1 MGSSENRPSNL
12 VALALHISYSHSLFQ
27 GKAKNDSSGTPPT
40 SAVAPAA
47 DEKENSVP
55 LSDEAENVELLAVV
69 AKDDADASD
78 KYAAI
83 ANLDDEVEIETEE
96 ERWIDRTSIITK
108 IDHETNVDN
117 ARQIVEELFLG
128 SIQPRTPMKKGT
140 R

>member
-1 MGSSENRPSNL
+1 
-12 VALALHISYSHSLFQ
+12 
-27 GKAKNDSSGTPPT
+27 
-40 SAVAPAA
+40 VAPAA